1 MYPNLKA
8 EMARRNIT
16 VQELSHRTGIPYTT
30 LYPKLRG
37 ERPIKIS
44 DAEKIREAV
53 GADLVLDVLFSKKPE
68 VY

>member
-8 EMARRNIT
+8 EMARR
-16 VQELSHRTGIPYTT
+16 ELTIRDLSERTGISYAT

-37 ERPIKIS
+37 ERPLKIS
-44 DAEKIREAV
+44 DAEKIREAL
-53 GADLVLDVLFSKKPE
+53 GADLVLDILFSKKPE